1 MYSKVARDIGSLW
14 APPSAQTDQVIQI
27 LEAYLA
33 ELEKG
38 GIPHPDALITQY
50 PEHAEVL
57 RAYLRKLE
65 LLHEAATGLRGS
77 PGPEGTTT
85 TADGASNRRL
95 GDYTILR
102 EVGRGGMGLVYE
114 AFQVSLSRR
123 VALKVLPFAA
133 ALDPRQLQRFQK
145 EAQAAAQLSHPN
157 IVPIFGID
165 SQKGVHYY
173 AMQFIDGHTLA
184 TLIREMR
191 QGGRP
196 DPVEPTE
203 PVSPGE
209 ARHGPAPNGSAPAK
223 QIGGNGHASKIS

>member
-1 MYSKVARDIGSLW
+1 MYSKVARDIGSLS

-33 ELEKG
+33 ELEQG

-57 RAYLRKLE
+57 RAYLKKLE

-85 TADGASNRRL
+85 SADGASNRRL

-133 ALDPRQLQRFQK
+133 ALDPRQLRT
-145 EAQAAAQLSHPN
+145 AWHASGRHSPC
-157 IVPIFGID
+157 G
-165 SQKGVHYY
+165 
-173 AMQFIDGHTLA
+173 
-184 TLIREMR
+184 LIRVRR
-191 QGGRP
+191 QRASP
-196 DPVEPTE
+196 ADP
-203 PVSPGE
+203 
-209 ARHGPAPNGSAPAK
+209 GP
-223 QIGGNGHASKIS
+223 HAVQRCAA